1 MVMAV
6 FDKAFDIFI
15 LRLGVTKR
23 VYCDVSK
30 SSTVYTVKP
39 VLSGHSKIVRSLK
52 NSQNKGLKDKW

>member
-30 SSTVYTVKP
+30 SSTVYTK
-39 VLSGHSKIVRSLK
+39 
-52 NSQNKGLKDKW
+52 

>member
-30 SSTVYTVKP
+30 YIFAP
-39 VLSGHSKIVRSLK
+39 GSGFALFLPI
-52 NSQNKGLKDKW
+52 